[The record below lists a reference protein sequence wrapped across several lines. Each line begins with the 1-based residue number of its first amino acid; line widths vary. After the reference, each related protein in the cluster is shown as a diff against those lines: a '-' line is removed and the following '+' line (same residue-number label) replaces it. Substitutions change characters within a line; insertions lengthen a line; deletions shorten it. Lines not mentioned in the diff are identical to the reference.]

1 MEIGFRPPAYFFV
14 TANKYDSRHRNC
26 LQSPQVYTGSV
37 MSNNQKGP
45 SWTLM
50 LALIALAIL
59 LASAIAYKLIAPF
72 FHH

>member
-1 MEIGFRPPAYFFV
+1 MRRFIPLA
-14 TANKYDSRHRNC
+14 
-26 LQSPQVYTGSV
+26 VYTGSV
-37 MSNNQKGP
+37 MSQNPKGP

-59 LASAIAYKLIAPF
+59 LALAIAYRMILPF

>member
-1 MEIGFRPPAYFFV
+1 
-14 TANKYDSRHRNC
+14 
-26 LQSPQVYTGSV
+26 
-37 MSNNQKGP
+37 MSENQKGP

-59 LASAIAYKLIAPF
+59 LASAIAYRMISPF